1 MKNQYLGDIGDYG
14 KYGLLRFLASKG
26 IQIGVNWY
34 LTKNDNSN
42 DGKFKKYLDRE
53 KEPWMID
60 QDLFDQLQIIKSN
73 PKSTV
78 MAVKAHN
85 LIPGAVYY
93 ASCLDLT
100 DLTPQERSI
109 TRDQWFAES
118 SICLQ
123 NSNMIFADPDNGI
136 SFRFTSRAKNNEKYI
151 FSSDIETYYRMG
163 KDVVF
168 YCHKG
173 RRSNAA
179 WLKVRADLVAILGD
193 AYVLTLTYH
202 KGTQRSYIF
211 AIHHERLQTYW
222 DMLREFVD
230 TDWKQVFEIEPVW
243 QSVDAFQAVYP
254 TKHEKE
260 KALESMNNE
269 EIDHLI
275 STSNNTYGKIFYSSF
290 KK

>member
-42 DGKFKKYLDRE
+42 DGKFKEYLDRE

-60 QDLFDQLQIIKSN
+60 QDLFSQLQIIKSN

-78 MAVKAHN
+78 KAVKALN

-93 ASCLDLT
+93 AACLDLI
-100 DLTPQERSI
+100 DLTPKERSI
-109 TRDQWFAES
+109 ARDQWFAES

-123 NSNMIFADPDNGI
+123 NTNLIFADPDNGI
-136 SFRFTSRAKNNEKYI
+136 SFRLTSRAKNNEKYI
-151 FSSDIETYYRMG
+151 FPSDIETYYRMG

-179 WLKVRADLVAILGD
+179 WLKVRADLIAILGD
-193 AYVLTLTYH
+193 AYTLTLTYH

-211 AIHHERLQTYW
+211 VIHPERLQTYW

-243 QSVDAFQAVYP
+243 QSVDVFQTVYP

>member
-42 DGKFKKYLDRE
+42 DGR
-53 KEPWMID
+53 
-60 QDLFDQLQIIKSN
+60 
-73 PKSTV
+73 
-78 MAVKAHN
+78 
-85 LIPGAVYY
+85 
-93 ASCLDLT
+93 
-100 DLTPQERSI
+100 
-109 TRDQWFAES
+109 
-118 SICLQ
+118 
-123 NSNMIFADPDNGI
+123 
-136 SFRFTSRAKNNEKYI
+136 
-151 FSSDIETYYRMG
+151 
-163 KDVVF
+163 
-168 YCHKG
+168 
-173 RRSNAA
+173 
-179 WLKVRADLVAILGD
+179 
-193 AYVLTLTYH
+193 
-202 KGTQRSYIF
+202 GTQRSYIF
-211 AIHHERLQTYW
+211 AIHPERLQTYW

-243 QSVDAFQAVYP
+243 QSIDVFQTVYP

-260 KALESMNNE
+260 KALEAMSNE